1 MYHTMDPAYSA
12 LYRMNPLANNTLAT
26 AELNQRGLFPTGNQ
40 RADVSGPY
48 PANIRMQRKDTP
60 ECNRR
65 VGTCGGC
72 GGGGCGGGRS
82 DDIYGPG
89 QACNACCPGFKQ
101 TSWDELV
108 GRRCCS
114 ACTTPA
120 AEPRMADGGLG
131 AMSSFDVQRYEARNG
146 YGCSG
151 CAAGWGES
159 ANCPQG
165 PSNCFAR
172 DDKRCCTPMSAIV
185 ERSGCSR
192 SALSGAPRAVPFPMF
207 NFNNDDAGM
216 FGGYTGFT
224 GDYAMPARPAA
235 APAATAAAAT
245 TAAAGNGTKKM
256 SPAVAMAAQQPAMQP
271 SNRVEPIVPQSP
283 LVKAKDASD
292 AAARVEADAIN
303 LTRCQKALDE
313 ARAIAARATQM
324 ADSLRAAAG
333 KAAANGQ
340 LGVAAEKQAQSDKLV
355 TAQRQ
360 SEQMANYAQNAA
372 AEATKAANNGDSKGV
387 VDAANASMQA
397 ASGAIEKVATALGAT
412 GTAGGTA
419 QQASGFMWS

>member
-48 PANIRMQRKDTP
+48 PADIRMKRKDTA

-65 VGTCGGC
+65 VGGCGGC
-72 GGGGCGGGRS
+72 GSGCGGRS

-114 ACTTPA
+114 GCTTPA

-146 YGCSG
+146 YGCGG

-159 ANCPQG
+159 VNCPQG

-172 DDKRCCTPMSAIV
+172 DNKRCCTPMSSIV

-192 SALSGAPRAVPFPMF
+192 SALTGGPRAVPFPMF
-207 NFNNDDAGM
+207 NYNNDDAGL

-224 GDYAMPARPAA
+224 GDFAMPARPAA
-235 APAATAAAAT
+235 AAATAAAAE
-245 TAAAGNGTKKM
+245 GVTKKL
-256 SPAVAMAAQQPAMQP
+256 SPAVAMAAQQPKP

-283 LVKAKDASD
+283 LVKPKDAND
-292 AAARVEADAIN
+292 ANARVEADAIN
-303 LTRCQKALDE
+303 LSRCQQALNE
-313 ARAIAARATQM
+313 ARAIAAQATQM

-333 KAAANGQ
+333 KAAASGQ
-340 LGVAAEKQAQSDKLV
+340 LGVAAEKQAQSDKLI

-387 VDAANASMQA
+387 ADAANASMQA
-397 ASGAIEKVATALGAT
+397 ASGAIETVATALGAT
-412 GTAGGTA
+412 GTASGA